1 MNKEGNYKDKAEYHL
16 FSDRYHYYGPYRQP
30 TKIRVIRYNEQKI
43 EQAEVDTATEDFR
56 HVIKEGYVNW
66 IQVTGLADEETITRM
81 ILGFGLH
88 PIDCKA
94 VLTPYHAAKI
104 DDLNHRVIIILRSCS
119 FGKTSSVA
127 SEHIA
132 ILSKENF
139 VVTFKEKDNRL
150 FAPIENSIANDTMK
164 IRSSGRIML
173 VAFILNTVFSQT
185 IDAAIRVEE
194 MLEKLDDVLLDARA
208 SKINIGK
215 RIQQCRH
222 ANLILQKNTVPLHT
236 EFQNIAQSE
245 VVTSDMALRQIFDE
259 LYNQLDY
266 VILSS
271 KNSRELLASMRDM
284 YAASNELRTNAIMKR
299 LTVVAT
305 LFIPITFLVG
315 LWGMNFRYMPE
326 LDLKYGYPAAL
337 IVIFITG
344 ICTWAYMRR
353 NDWF

>member
-30 TKIRVIRYNEQKI
+30 TKIKVIRYNQQKI
-43 EQAEVDTATEDFR
+43 EEEEVDSSLEDFR
-56 HVIKEGYVNW
+56 HVVKDGYVNW
-66 IQVTGLADEETITRM
+66 IQVTGLADEETISRL

-94 VLTPYHAAKI
+94 VFTPYHAAKI
-104 DDLNHRVIIILRSCS
+104 DDLNHRVIIIMRSCS
-119 FGKTSSVA
+119 FGKTSNVA

-132 ILSKENF
+132 ILSKDNF

-150 FAPIENSIANDTMK
+150 FSPIEDSIRNDTMQ
-164 IRSSGRIML
+164 IRSAGRIML
-173 VAFILNTVFSQT
+173 VAFVLNTVFSQI

-194 MLEKLDDVLLDARA
+194 MLEKLDDVLLDARE

-222 ANLILQKNTVPLHT
+222 ANLILQKNTVPLHS
-236 EFQNIAQSE
+236 EFRNIAQSD
-245 VVTSDMALRQIFDE
+245 VVTSDVILQQIFDE

-299 LTVVAT
+299 LTIVAT

-315 LWGMNFRYMPE
+315 LWGMNFKYMPE
-326 LDLKYGYPAAL
+326 LDLEYGYPAAL

-344 ICTWAYMRR
+344 LFTWAYMRR
-353 NDWF
+353 NNWF